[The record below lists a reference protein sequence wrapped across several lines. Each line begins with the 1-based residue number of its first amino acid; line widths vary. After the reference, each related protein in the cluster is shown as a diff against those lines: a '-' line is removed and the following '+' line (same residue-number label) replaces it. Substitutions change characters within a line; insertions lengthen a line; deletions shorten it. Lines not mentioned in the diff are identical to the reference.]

1 MAEATLRL
9 SDDYT
14 WSVLGAVTRTN
25 EPDDAEL
32 SAIIPDIT
40 FEVSHKQI
48 TADFD
53 GQDFTGY
60 MFKTTVI
67 RQSRGWNANLS
78 YQDYSPGFR
87 ADNSAIFSNDGRILH
102 TQNTYSIHFDE
113 HPLLN
118 FIRPGVYLWRKTDYE
133 GDVKDIGLRPTLLLS
148 LQHQTILNIGGFLY
162 NQEKFRG
169 VDFDDARTLWAYLGS
184 NAFEKVSG
192 GVFVNRGTAM

>member
-1 MAEATLRL
+1 
-9 SDDYT
+9 
-14 WSVLGAVTRTN
+14 
-25 EPDDAEL
+25 
-32 SAIIPDIT
+32 
-40 FEVSHKQI
+40 
-48 TADFD
+48 
-53 GQDFTGY
+53 